1 MSILT
6 RVYIVTTRDRH
17 TAVKPV
23 VYRNAKMKLW
33 HMFIALF
40 AVWMSVVG
48 SMAHDSNV
56 GYTMKVK
63 ETMDDPPGVND
74 VTPQERAEVIQ
85 AFNDNLVTAD
95 LRK

>member
-1 MSILT
+1 
-6 RVYIVTTRDRH
+6 
-17 TAVKPV
+17 V
-23 VYRNAKMKLW
+23 VHYNAKMKLW
-33 HMFIALF
+33 HMFLALF

-56 GYTMKVK
+56 EYTMKVK

-74 VTPQERAEVIQ
+74 ITPEERGQVIK

-95 LRK
+95 ILK

>member
-1 MSILT
+1 
-6 RVYIVTTRDRH
+6 
-17 TAVKPV
+17 
-23 VYRNAKMKLW
+23 MKLW
-33 HMFIALF
+33 HMFLALF

-56 GYTMKVK
+56 GYTMRVK

-74 VTPQERAEVIQ
+74 VTPEERGEVIQ

>member
-1 MSILT
+1 MSIPT

-23 VYRNAKMKLW
+23 VDCNAKMKLW
-33 HMFIALF
+33 HIILAVL
-40 AVWMSVVG
+40 AVWVSVVG
-48 SMAHDSNV
+48 AVAHDSNV

-74 VTPQERAEVIQ
+74 VTPQERAEVIK
-85 AFNDNLVTAD
+85 AFNDNLATAD